1 VLTPDLV
8 RARRRR
14 GELQLLEL
22 GKDRPGAEQL
32 SHALLVLARDHVGRT
47 RGELAQAMADAG
59 AGTRQRKIFLGLTK
73 LVEDACEFAV
83 DSPIDPPRLRSEVFL
98 AAASDRRQLEPGARF
113 ERERLLERVAA
124 EHATGVEQ
132 VERALFADLRASH
145 ILLKGPRIDAGVLL
159 ERYERAQRQAVL
171 LRSVKLVAEVRCAA
185 AATYRNLFNKLKFRQ
200 LLYRIERLPA
210 GGYRIEIDGPF
221 SLFESVT
228 KYGLS
233 LALLLPAL
241 EECDSLRLSADVR
254 WGKLREP
261 LSFRFE
267 SHGAGGRAAPILLS
281 DDLQALI
288 GAFANLGGA
297 WTASATD
304 TVLDLPGI
312 GVCIPD
318 VVFEH
323 GPSGLRVFLEVLGFW
338 SRDAVFRRIEMAQ
351 RGVGE
356 CMLFAV
362 SSRLRVSEAL
372 LDDINSAAL
381 YVYKGA
387 MSARAIE
394 NKLEELRRAI
404 APA

>member
-22 GKDRPGAEQL
+22 GKDRPEAEQL
-32 SHALLVLARDHVGRT
+32 SHALLVLARDHEGRT
-47 RGELAQAMADAG
+47 RGELAQAMADVGAG
-59 AGTRQRKIFLGLTK
+59 ARQRKVFLGLTK

-98 AAASDRRQLEPGARF
+98 AAASERRQLDPGARF

-145 ILLKGPRIDAGVLL
+145 LLLKGPRIDAGALL
-159 ERYERAQRQAVL
+159 DRYERAQRQAVL

-185 AATYRNLFNKLKFRQ
+185 AAAYRNLFNKLKFRQ
-200 LLYRIERLPA
+200 LLYRIEPLPA

-241 EECDSLRLSADVR
+241 EECDSLKLSADVR

-267 SHGAGGRAAPILLS
+267 SHGAAGRAAASPLS

-288 GAFANLGGA
+288 GAFANLGSA
-297 WTASATD
+297 WTVTITD
-304 TVLDLPGI
+304 AVLDLPGI
-312 GVCIPD
+312 GVCVPD
-318 VVFEH
+318 VVFQH
-323 GPSGLRVFLEVLGFW
+323 RPSGLEVFLEVLGFW

-381 YVYKGA
+381 YVYKGT

-394 NKLEELRRAI
+394 NKLEELRRAV